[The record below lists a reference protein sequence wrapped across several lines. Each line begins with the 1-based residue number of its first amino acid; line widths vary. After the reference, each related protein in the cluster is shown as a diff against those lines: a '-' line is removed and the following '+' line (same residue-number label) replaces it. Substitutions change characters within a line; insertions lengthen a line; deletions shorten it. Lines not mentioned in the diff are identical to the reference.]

1 MFRTIQRIDVVV
13 VSVLGIVAAAVA
25 VHDHKVANMVIGLF
39 IVSAMYAI
47 VKAAVAAISNV
58 MLASIEDA
66 YDAGKDEKG
75 RRADVL
81 DLAMHRKS

>member
-25 VHDHKVANMVIGLF
+25 VYDHKVANMVIGLF
-39 IVSAMYAI
+39 IVSAMYVI

-66 YDAGKDEKG
+66 YDAGKDEKE